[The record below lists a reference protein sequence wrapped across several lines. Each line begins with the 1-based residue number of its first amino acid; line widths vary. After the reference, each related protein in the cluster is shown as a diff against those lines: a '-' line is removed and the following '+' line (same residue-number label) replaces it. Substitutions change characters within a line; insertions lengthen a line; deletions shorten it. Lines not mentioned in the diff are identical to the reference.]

1 MWRIIQTI
9 GNLFWLWTI
18 LGTAWAWFFPDHFTW
33 FITGKFPGTEV
44 RLINLGLGVI
54 MLGMGITLSV
64 DDFKEVLRRP
74 WVVGLGVLAQ
84 FLIMPLLGWTV
95 ATLFNLPPML
105 KLGLI
110 LVSCCPGGT
119 ASNVICYLARANV
132 ALSV

>member
-18 LGTAWAWFFPDHFTW
+18 LGTAWAWFVPDHFTW
-33 FITGKFPGTEV
+33 FITGKFPGTDV

-54 MLGMGITLSV
+54 MLGMGLTLSV
-64 DDFKEVLRRP
+64 DDFKAVLKRP

-105 KLGLI
+105 SWGLFW
-110 LVSCCPGGT
+110 
-119 ASNVICYLARANV
+119 
-132 ALSV
+132 